1 MLGML
6 NVNKQSKIKD
16 KYKILYDINNS
27 SDVRALKS
35 SQLSELGDEVRKF
48 LIESVAQ
55 TGGHFGSN
63 LGVVELSVA
72 LHHVFDMPIDKVIW
86 DVGHQAYAHKILT
99 GRRDQLCT
107 IRQKNGLTPFP
118 KRTESEYDAFG
129 VGHSAT
135 SISAAVG
142 MERAHHTKE
151 KQPHITAVIG
161 DGALTGGMAF
171 EALNHAGDI
180 GANVLVILN
189 DNEMS
194 ISPNVGAMHKYL
206 TRLVSS
212 KKFQH
217 LRRSSKKILSK
228 NAPGVHEVARR
239 VELSAKSM
247 ITPGALFEEL
257 GFEYY
262 GPIDGHDV
270 EALVK
275 VLKNIKDSKGPR
287 LLHVI
292 TEKGM
297 GFKGA
302 REDATS
308 LHAVG
313 PFDVKT
319 GKKIDQKVDKKNK
332 NKTYTDI
339 FAEWILQRAK
349 KDTKLHAITPAMCD
363 GSGLKEFRDKYPKR
377 YHDVGIAEQHAV
389 TFAAGLACEGKKP
402 IVSIYSTFLQR
413 AYDQLIHDV
422 AIQNLDVM
430 FAVDRAG
437 IVGPDGA
444 THAGSFDF
452 SFLRCVP
459 NLVIAAPADLDE
471 SAKMLDVMYDFVGP
485 TVLRYPRGGGV
496 AQLNAN
502 STKIKIGKGRIL
514 RKGEKVAI
522 LAFGAMVERCVDIS
536 DELNVTLVNMRF
548 IKPIDEKM
556 IDEIAQMHGSIIT
569 IEDNAIIGGA
579 GSAVCEYV
587 LSKGYDVNVKMLGLP
602 DEFTI
607 HGSRNEVF
615 ESIGLSEENI
625 KKIIKKQL
633 NG

>member
-1 MLGML
+1 M
-6 NVNKQSKIKD
+6 NNKKKEQ
-16 KYKILYDINNS
+16 YNILCDINDS
-27 SDVRALKS
+27 ADVRALNIK
-35 SQLSELGDEVRKF
+35 QLSELSDEVREF

-72 LHHVFDMPIDKVIW
+72 LHHVFDTPKDKVIW
-86 DVGHQAYAHKILT
+86 DVGHQAYAHKVLT
-99 GRRDQLCT
+99 GRRDRLCT
-107 IRQKNGLTPFP
+107 IRQKGGLTPFP
-118 KRTESEYDAFG
+118 KRSESEYDAFG

-142 MERAHHTKE
+142 MERAHHTKK
-151 KQPHITAVIG
+151 KQPHITAIIG

-180 GANVLVILN
+180 GANILVILN

-206 TRLVSS
+206 TRVVSS

-217 LRRSSKKILSK
+217 LRRSSKEILSK
-228 NAPGVHEVARR
+228 NTPRVHEVARR
-239 VELSAKSM
+239 VELSAKTM
-247 ITPGALFEEL
+247 VTPGVLFEEL

-262 GPIDGHDV
+262 GPIDGHDT

-292 TEKGM
+292 TEKGK
-297 GFKGA
+297 GFEKA

-308 LHAVG
+308 LHAVS
-313 PFDVKT
+313 PFNVET
-319 GKKIDQKVDKKNK
+319 GKKINQKIDKKNS
-332 NKTYTDI
+332 KTYTDV
-339 FAEWILQRAK
+339 FADWVLERAK
-349 KDTKLHAITPAMCD
+349 KDIKLHAITPAMCE
-363 GSGLKEFRDKYPKR
+363 GSGLKDFRDKYPKR

-413 AYDQLIHDV
+413 AYDQFIHDV
-422 AIQNLDVM
+422 ALQNLDIM

-444 THAGSFDF
+444 THAGSLDL

-459 NLVIAAPADLDE
+459 NVVIAAPADLNE
-471 SAKMLDVMYDFVGP
+471 SAKMFDIMYDFVGP
-485 TVLRYPRGGGV
+485 TVLRYPRSSGV
-496 AQLNAN
+496 VQLDKN
-502 STKIKIGKGRIL
+502 STKIRIGKGRIL
-514 RKGEKVAI
+514 RDGKKIAV
-522 LAFGAMVERCVDIS
+522 LAFGAMVEKCVDIAN
-536 DELNVTLVNMRF
+536 ELDVTLVNMRF
-548 IKPIDEKM
+548 IKPLDEELIKKLAKTH
-556 IDEIAQMHGSIIT
+556 DTFIT
-569 IEDNAIIGGA
+569 VEDNVVAGGA
-579 GSAVCEYV
+579 GSAVGEYV
-587 LSKGYDVNVKMLGLP
+587 LNEGLDVSVRMLGLP

-607 HGSRNEVF
+607 HGSRDVVLDDV
-615 ESIGLSEENI
+615 GLSQE
-625 KKIIKKQL
+625 KIMKFIAKL
-633 NG
+633 

>member
-1 MLGML
+1 MSK
-6 NVNKQSKIKD
+6 VNKQSKIED
-16 KYKILYDINNS
+16 KYKILYDINDS
-27 SDVRALKS
+27 SDVRALDIE
-35 SQLSELGDEVRKF
+35 QLSELSDEVREF

-72 LHHVFDMPIDKVIW
+72 LHHVFETPRDKVIW

-107 IRQKNGLTPFP
+107 IRQKGGLTPFP
-118 KRTESEYDAFG
+118 KRSESEYDAFG

-135 SISAAVG
+135 SISAAIG
-142 MERAHHTKE
+142 MERAHYTKK
-151 KQPHITAVIG
+151 KQPHVTAIIG

-171 EALNHAGDI
+171 EALNHAGDV

-212 KKFQH
+212 KQFQH
-217 LRRSSKKILSK
+217 LRCRSKKILSR
-228 NAPGVHEVARR
+228 NAPRVHEVARR
-239 VELSAKSM
+239 VELSAKNM

-262 GPIDGHDV
+262 GPIDGHDT

-292 TEKGM
+292 TEKGR
-297 GFKGA
+297 GFKKA
-302 REDATS
+302 QEDATS
-308 LHAVG
+308 LHAVS
-313 PFDVKT
+313 PFDVET
-319 GKKIDQKVDKKNK
+319 GEKVDKGCKR
-332 NKTYTDI
+332 KTYTDV
-339 FAEWILQRAK
+339 FADWILERAK
-349 KDTKLHAITPAMCD
+349 KDIKLHAITPAMCE
-363 GSGLKEFRDKYPKR
+363 GSGLKEFRNKYPKR

-430 FAVDRAG
+430 FVVDRAG

-459 NLVIAAPADLDE
+459 NLMIAAPADLSE
-471 SAKMLDVMYDFVGP
+471 STKMLDVMYDFVGP
-485 TVLRYPRGGGV
+485 TVLRYPRGGGA
-496 AQLNAN
+496 AQLKFN
-502 STKIKIGKGRIL
+502 STKIKIGRGQIL
-514 RKGEKVAI
+514 RNGKKVAI
-522 LAFGAMVERCVDIS
+522 LAFGAMVEKCVDIAN
-536 DELNVTLVNMRF
+536 ELDVTLVNMRF
-548 IKPIDEKM
+548 VKPIDEKLVDK
-556 IDEIAQMHGSIIT
+556 IVKAHHT
-569 IEDNAIIGGA
+569 IVTVEDNVIMGGA
-579 GSAVCEYV
+579 GSTVGEYV
-587 LSKGYDVNVKMLGLP
+587 LNKGFDVKIKMLGLP

-607 HGSRNEVF
+607 HGSRDEVLDD
-615 ESIGLSEENI
+615 IGLSEEKI
-625 KKIIKKQL
+625 KNFITKQI
-633 NG
+633 NE